1 MKKSINECKF
11 NTNAEN
17 IKQVMLRLENKRDKI
32 ISMKI
37 DGTIEGDGDKMKYV
51 EFENKVVVDKLLN
64 KIDYIYGI
72 EIYVVVG
79 EVIHM
84 K

>member
-1 MKKSINECKF
+1 
-11 NTNAEN
+11 
-17 IKQVMLRLENKRDKI
+17 MLRLENKRDKI

>member
-1 MKKSINECKF
+1 
-11 NTNAEN
+11 
-17 IKQVMLRLENKRDKI
+17 MLRLENKRDKI

-51 EFENKVVVDKLLN
+51 EFDNKVVVDKLLN